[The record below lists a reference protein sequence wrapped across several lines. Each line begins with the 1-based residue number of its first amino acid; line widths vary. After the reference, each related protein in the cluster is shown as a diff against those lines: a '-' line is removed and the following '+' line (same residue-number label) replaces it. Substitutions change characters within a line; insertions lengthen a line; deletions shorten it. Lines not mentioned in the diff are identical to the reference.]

1 MIVRI
6 NQIDVAAAEPAA
18 GWDPGT
24 PSGGFEFTWPLRTF
38 AYQISVL
45 DHDEKSH
52 PLSRAFRQTQVRQLV
67 PQVIAALADVEQD
80 EVVVRLDG
88 SLADG
93 ELLAAFR
100 SLVDPLTCERYAI
113 AETQKLNP
121 QPDAVPTSV
130 RLLPLPTVI
139 AAMCADPQLG
149 LGRSVRLRA
158 IAVPE
163 RLVNP
168 LLDTTDVDDERW
180 RDILPH
186 ATFVL
191 STAADLLSLLVWTPK
206 FDPTEIRRRVTQRLA
221 GSSDRTA

>member
-24 PSGGFEFTWPLRTF
+24 PRGGFEFTWPLRTF
-38 AYQISVL
+38 AYQLSVL
-45 DHDEKSH
+45 DHDEKNHS
-52 PLSRAFRQTQVRQLV
+52 LSPAFRQAQVRQLV

-80 EVVVRLDG
+80 DVVVRLDG
-88 SLADG
+88 LLADG
-93 ELLAAFR
+93 EMATAVHY
-100 SLVDPLTCERYAI
+100 LVDPLTCERYAI
-113 AETQKLNP
+113 AETQKLDP
-121 QPDAVPTSV
+121 RPDAVLTSV
-130 RLLPLPTVI
+130 RLLALPTLI

-186 ATFVL
+186 ASFVL

-206 FDPTEIRRRVTQRLA
+206 FDPAEIRRRITQRLA
-221 GSSDRTA
+221 SSSGRGA